1 MTSRDLG
8 LSAASAFLAAIAVVA
23 VFATTD
29 RFARAPAGSTRELA
43 ADGVGVADADERPVR
58 GSEVL
63 SGEISELNRRLY
75 ALEKEKAKL
84 ETELARAER
93 ELSKQIDGGAARAR
107 NEFDLDQQ
115 DWQELAKSGT
125 VKYRRPCLEEKG
137 YKARAEELERLG
149 LGPDDGE
156 VLRAAFR
163 RSYDRIWKTVR
174 PLCVKVI
181 GDADI
186 VDSLGPDTCIHVVVD
201 AARRQD
207 DALADEAIRQVAETR
222 AGVRALPAPGAPL
235 HPVFQM
241 FWTLTGEMR
250 FFEADLAESLGAQE
264 AKRVAYSKA
273 LCHGHS
279 TFGGAATD
287 SPDR

>member
-1 MTSRDLG
+1 
-8 LSAASAFLAAIAVVA
+8 
-23 VFATTD
+23 
-29 RFARAPAGSTRELA
+29 
-43 ADGVGVADADERPVR
+43 
-58 GSEVL
+58 
-63 SGEISELNRRLY
+63 LNRRLY

-84 ETELARAER
+84 ETQLARAER
-93 ELSKQIDGGAARAR
+93 ELSKQIDGGAPRAR

-115 DWQELAKSGT
+115 DWRELAKSGT

-137 YKARAEELERLG
+137 WKARPEELERLG

-201 AARRQD
+201 ASRRQD
-207 DALADEAIRQVAETR
+207 DSLADEAIRQVAETR
-222 AGVRALPAPGAPL
+222 AGLRALPAPLAPL

-250 FFEADLAESLGAQE
+250 FFEADLAESIGAQE

-279 TFGGAATD
+279 TFGGAVTG